1 MTKTVRFHEV
11 GGPEVLKLVDVEVP
25 KPGPGEVRIRVKAV
39 GLNRA
44 EAMYR
49 SGGYIQKA
57 VFPAQ
62 LGYEA
67 AGEIE
72 AVGEGVKEFKPG
84 DKVSVVPAFH
94 FKDYGMYGE
103 LVLAPARAVV
113 KHPESLT
120 WEEAAATWM
129 QFVTAWGAL
138 IDIAKLS
145 QGDAIV
151 IPAASSSVGLAAI
164 QTALSVGALPIA
176 LTRTGKKVAEL
187 NEAGAAHVIAT
198 EEQDLVQAILKI
210 TDGKGARVV
219 FDPVGGPDFAKL
231 AQATK
236 TNGIIFL
243 YGLLSSAPAPFPAF
257 EVLGRHLTIRGY
269 ELFEV
274 TTDDQRLANA
284 KRFIVDGLA
293 SGVLRPR
300 IGKTFPLSQIVEAH
314 RYMEANAQ
322 IGKIVVTVP

>member
-1 MTKTVRFHEV
+1 MTKTVRFYKA

-25 KPGPGEVRIRVKAV
+25 RPGKNEVRIRVKAI

-49 SGGYIQKA
+49 SGGYIHQP

-72 AVGEGVKEFKPG
+72 AVGEGVKEFAPG

-94 FKDYGMYGE
+94 FKDYGMCGE
-103 LVLAPARAVV
+103 SVLAPARAVV
-113 KHPESLT
+113 KHPESLS

-145 QGDAIV
+145 KGDAIV

-164 QTALSVGALPIA
+164 QTALSVGARPIA

-187 NEAGAAHVIAT
+187 IEAGATHVIAS
-198 EEQDLVQAILKI
+198 EEQDLVREILNL

-243 YGLLSSAPAPFPAF
+243 YGLLSSLPAPFPTF

-274 TTDDQRLANA
+274 TTDDQQLANA

-300 IGKTFPLSQIVEAH
+300 VGKTFPLSQIVEAH